1 MGKALR
7 ENEGGK
13 MMHPLI
19 ELAKETCYLGSHID
33 TPLIETS
40 PGKDSQEFIL
50 AANALVHDLERYP
63 HAFVLACILDTSVAA
78 EVAWTIPQR
87 VKEALGTFAIEEL
100 YKVDEEYY
108 VELFSGERKW
118 HRYPARSAKFFYE
131 GVKRIVENEQMDGNA
146 SAIWEGK
153 PSSQAVVLRFME
165 FLGCGFK
172 IGNMAPNLLYR
183 YFGVEFSDYCSID
196 IAPDVHTTRVFSR
209 LGLTPA
215 TSNAEAAKIY
225 TICSARELNPEFPGI
240 VDGICWEV
248 GRNYCSPRNPK
259 CFECLFMRFCKFY
272 NDNLE
277 KRGLGDERRR
287 NQ

>member
-1 MGKALR
+1 
-7 ENEGGK
+7 
-13 MMHPLI
+13 MHPLV
-19 ELAKETCYLGSHID
+19 ELAKQTCYLRSHIGV
-33 TPLIETS
+33 PLIKS
-40 PGKDSQEFIL
+40 DSGKDSQGFID
-50 AANALVHDLERYP
+50 AANALVHDLEQYP

-100 YKVDEEYY
+100 YKVELDHY

-131 GVKRIVENEQMDGNA
+131 GVRRIVEDEQMSGKA
-146 SAIWEGK
+146 SVLWEGK
-153 PSSQAVVLRFME
+153 PSSQEVVLRFME
-165 FLGCGFK
+165 FTGCGFK

-183 YFGVEFSDYCSID
+183 YFGVEFSDYRSID

-209 LGLTPA
+209 LGLTPI

-225 TICSARELNPEFPGI
+225 TICSARELNPGFPGI

-259 CFECLFMRFCKFY
+259 CSKCTFSHFCEFR
-272 NDNLE
+272 NDNLG
-277 KRGLGDERRR
+277 KRD
-287 NQ
+287 